1 MIERS
6 IISLIVFLALSF
18 VLGKIWL
25 SIFSAKK
32 YRIFVAPGIIVHEFS
47 HAIAALIC
55 GARIQ
60 KIDLFSPQGGS
71 IVSTKPKIPVFGDF
85 LVSFSPILGGIGM
98 ILFLSWIFR
107 FQPYFPIIDLSQPFW
122 TGLWLSLNNIVLF
135 FQSRWLAWEF
145 WVFAYLV
152 ISIAICLVPSARD
165 LKNAF
170 FAVLAFFVLAWFFP
184 GILNLFFNQYLARTI
199 AAGISF
205 EILTLAISLSAL
217 LLKKILA
224 AIF

>member
-1 MIERS
+1 MIEKS

-32 YRIFVAPGIIVHEFS
+32 YRIFIAPGIIVHEFS
-47 HAIAALIC
+47 HGIAALLC
-55 GARIQ
+55 GAKIQ
-60 KIDLFSPQGGS
+60 KIDLFSSQGGS
-71 IVSTKPKIPVFGDF
+71 VISTKPKIPVFGDF
-85 LVSFSPILGGIGM
+85 LLSFSPILGGIGTV
-98 ILFLSWIFR
+98 LLLSWAFR
-107 FQPYFPIIDLSQPFW
+107 YQSYFPIIDLSQPFW
-122 TGLWLSLNNIVLF
+122 TGLWLFLNHIVLF
-135 FQSRWLAWEF
+135 FQSHWLVWEF

-152 ISIAICLVPSARD
+152 ISIIICLVPSARD
-165 LKNAF
+165 FKNAF

-184 GILNLFFNQYLARTI
+184 GILNLFFNQYLTRAITL
-199 AAGISF
+199 GISF
-205 EILTLAISLSAL
+205 EILVLALSLPAL